1 MLSVVSLGDNIY
13 QVDVHYQG
21 EPERTS
27 CYIILAKKAA
37 IFETGATPG
46 VGRLVEAV
54 KDLGISSEQLSYIV
68 VSHIHLDHSGGAGAL
83 LREFPNARV
92 LVHPRGARHLVDPSR
107 LIHAARQ
114 LYGASFDVLFDDIL
128 PVPEE
133 RVHTPEDGES
143 LDLGDGRVLTIYHT
157 PGHAR
162 HHMVL
167 YDPLSRGVFS
177 GDCLGAHYPLL
188 SRLIGRPYV
197 LPITPPSE
205 FDPAAFMETFD
216 RLNRLNLENVYFTHF
231 GKVAGASEIITRNKE
246 LVRVYAET
254 GRHILGA
261 GGGAKK
267 IEEALWSML
276 WGELSQYGDFKRD
289 QAIIDTL
296 ATDMGLNAG
305 GIAQYFERMKKR

>member
-1 MLSVVSLGDNIY
+1 MSVISLGENIY
-13 QVDVHYQG
+13 QVDVNYQG

-27 CYIILAKKAA
+27 CYIILAEKAA

-46 VGRLVEAV
+46 IGRLVEAL
-54 KDLGISSEQLSYIV
+54 KDLGVPPGQLAYII
-68 VSHIHLDHSGGAGAL
+68 VSHIHLDHAGGAGAL
-83 LREFPNARV
+83 IREFPNARV

-107 LIHAARQ
+107 LINAARQ
-114 LYGASFDVLFDDIL
+114 LYGASFDVLFGDIY

-133 RVHTPEDGES
+133 RVHTPEEGEA
-143 LDLGDGRVLTIYHT
+143 LDLGGGRVLTIYHT

-162 HHMVL
+162 HHMVI
-167 YDPLSRGVFS
+167 YDPASRGIFS
-177 GDCLGAHYPLL
+177 GDCLGGHYPLL

-216 RLNRLNLENVYFTHF
+216 RLNRLDLENVYFTHF
-231 GKVAGASEIITRNKE
+231 GKVTGASGIIARNRE

-254 GRHILGA
+254 GRHMLAA
-261 GGGAKK
+261 GGGVKD

-276 WGELSQYGDFKRD
+276 WGELSQYGEFKHEKS
-289 QAIIDTL
+289 IIDLL
-296 ATDMGLNAG
+296 ASDMGLNAG
-305 GIAQYFERMKKR
+305 GIANYFERMKKR

>member
-1 MLSVVSLGDNIY
+1 LSVISLGENIY
-13 QVDVHYQG
+13 QVDVNYQG

-27 CYIILAKKAA
+27 CYIILAEKAA

-46 VGRLVEAV
+46 IGRLVEAL
-54 KDLGISSEQLSYIV
+54 KDLGVPPGQLAYII
-68 VSHIHLDHSGGAGAL
+68 VSHIHLDHAGGAGAL
-83 LREFPNARV
+83 IREFPNARV

-107 LIHAARQ
+107 LINAARQ
-114 LYGASFDVLFDDIL
+114 LYGASFDVLFGDIY

-133 RVHTPEDGES
+133 RVHTPEEGEA
-143 LDLGDGRVLTIYHT
+143 LDLGGGRVLTIYHT

-162 HHMVL
+162 HHMVI
-167 YDPLSRGVFS
+167 YDPASRGIFS
-177 GDCLGAHYPLL
+177 GDCLGGHYPLL

-216 RLNRLNLENVYFTHF
+216 RLNRLDLENVYFTHF
-231 GKVAGASEIITRNKE
+231 GKVTGASGIIARNRE

-254 GRHILGA
+254 GRHMLAA
-261 GGGAKK
+261 GGGVKD

-276 WGELSQYGDFKRD
+276 WGELSQYGEFKHEKS
-289 QAIIDTL
+289 IIDLL
-296 ATDMGLNAG
+296 ASDMGLNAG
-305 GIAQYFERMKKR
+305 GIANYFERMKKR

>member
-1 MLSVVSLGDNIY
+1 MSVISLGENIY
-13 QVDVHYQG
+13 QVDVNYRG

-27 CYIILAKKAA
+27 CYIILAEKAA

-46 VGRLVEAV
+46 IGRLVEAL
-54 KDLGISSEQLSYIV
+54 KDLGVSPGQLAYII
-68 VSHIHLDHSGGAGAL
+68 VSHIHLDHAGGAGAL
-83 LREFPNARV
+83 IREFPDARV
-92 LVHPRGARHLVDPSR
+92 VVHPRGARHLVEPSR
-107 LIHAARQ
+107 LINAARQ
-114 LYGASFDVLFDDIL
+114 LYGASFDVLFGDIY

-133 RVHTPEDGES
+133 RVHTPEEGET
-143 LDLGDGRVLTIYHT
+143 LDLGSGRMLSIYHT

-167 YDPLSRGVFS
+167 YDPASRGIFS
-177 GDCLGAHYPLL
+177 GDCLGGHYPLL

-216 RLNRLNLENVYFTHF
+216 RLNRLDLEDVYFTHF
-231 GKVAGASEIITRNKE
+231 GKVAGASGIIARNRE

-254 GRHILGA
+254 GRHMLAA
-261 GGGAKK
+261 GGGVKD

-276 WGELSQYGDFKRD
+276 WGELSQYGEFK
-289 QAIIDTL
+289 QEQSITELL
-296 ATDMGLNAG
+296 ASDMGLNAG
-305 GIAQYFERMKKR
+305 GIANYFERMKKR

>member
-1 MLSVVSLGDNIY
+1 MSVISLGENIY
-13 QVDVHYQG
+13 QVDVNYQG

-27 CYIILAKKAA
+27 CYIILAEKTA

-46 VGRLVEAV
+46 IGRLVEAL
-54 KDLGISSEQLSYIV
+54 KDLGVPPGQLAYII
-68 VSHIHLDHSGGAGAL
+68 VSHIHLDHAGGAGAL
-83 LREFPNARV
+83 IREFPNARV

-107 LIHAARQ
+107 LINAARQ
-114 LYGASFDVLFDDIL
+114 LYGASFDVLFGDIY

-133 RVHTPEDGES
+133 RVHTPEEGEA
-143 LDLGDGRVLTIYHT
+143 LDLGGGRVLTIYHT

-162 HHMVL
+162 HHMVI
-167 YDPLSRGVFS
+167 YDPASRGIFS
-177 GDCLGAHYPLL
+177 GDCLGGHYPLL

-216 RLNRLNLENVYFTHF
+216 RLNRLDLEDVYFTHF
-231 GKVAGASEIITRNKE
+231 GKVTGASGIIARNRE

-254 GRHILGA
+254 GRHMLAA
-261 GGGAKK
+261 GCGVKD

-276 WGELSQYGDFKRD
+276 WGELSQYGEFKHEKS
-289 QAIIDTL
+289 IIDLL
-296 ATDMGLNAG
+296 ASDMGLNAG
-305 GIAQYFERMKKR
+305 GIANYFERMKKR

>member
-1 MLSVVSLGDNIY
+1 MISLGENIY
-13 QVDVHYQG
+13 QVDVNYQG

-27 CYIILAKKAA
+27 CYIILAEKAA

-46 VGRLVEAV
+46 IGRLVEAL
-54 KDLGISSEQLSYIV
+54 KDLGVPPGQLAYII

-83 LREFPNARV
+83 AREFPNARV
-92 LVHPRGARHLVDPSR
+92 LVHPRGARHLVEPSR
-107 LIHAARQ
+107 LINAARQ
-114 LYGASFDVLFDDIL
+114 LYGASFDVLFGDIY

-133 RVHTPEDGES
+133 RIHTPEEGEA
-143 LDLGDGRVLTIYHT
+143 LDLGGGRVLTIYHT

-167 YDPLSRGVFS
+167 HDPASRGIFS
-177 GDCLGAHYPLL
+177 GDCLGGHYPLL

-205 FDPAAFMETFD
+205 FDPAAFMETFN
-216 RLNRLNLENVYFTHF
+216 RLNRLDLEDVYFTHF
-231 GKVAGASEIITRNKE
+231 GKVAGASEVIARNRD

-254 GRHILGA
+254 GRHMLA
-261 GGGAKK
+261 SGGGLKD

-276 WGELSQYGDFKRD
+276 WGELSQYGEFK
-289 QAIIDTL
+289 QEQSIIELL

-305 GIAQYFERMKKR
+305 GIVNYFERMKKR